1 VIAALAM
8 TGVLL
13 LDQRSTPFSLAE
25 FRGHTVAVTFVSA
38 QCTDA
43 CPLIDAQI
51 AQAALE
57 ARRRGSPMRFVTL
70 TLDPQRD
77 GVAQMRALART
88 FGADPRYWRL
98 ATGSVANVNSLM
110 RAFGVQT
117 QNDAHGYPQA
127 HTTFVY
133 ILDARGRLVRTL
145 MPSSHLSETLLE
157 VARQ

>member
-1 VIAALAM
+1 MSGA
-8 TGVLL
+8 LL
-13 LDQRSTPFSLAE
+13 LDQRSAPFSLAT
-25 FRGHTVAVTFVSA
+25 FRGHSVAVTFVSA

-57 ARRRGSPMRFVTL
+57 AKRRGSSMRFVTL

-77 GVAQMRALART
+77 GVAQMRTLART
-88 FGADPRYWRL
+88 FGADPTYWRL
-98 ATGSVANVNSLM
+98 ATGSVVAITSLM

-117 QNDAHGYPQA
+117 QNDARGYPQA

-133 ILDARGRLVRTL
+133 ILDAHGRLARTL
-145 MPSSHLSETLLE
+145 LPSSHLREALAE
-157 VARQ
+157 VAR